1 MTTKEKTR
9 GNTVELV
16 NHIAPNAVMVL
27 VNYIFLEG
35 ECLAWGS
42 ERNELDF

>member
-1 MTTKEKTR
+1 MTMKEKTQR
-9 GNTVELV
+9 NTVELV
-16 NHIAPNAVMVL
+16 THIAPNTVMVL